1 MQTVSVTETINAPIS
16 DVWKSIDDYA
26 NIDQFNPNL
35 TKSFLINGSAPTGL
49 GAERQCDLINGKN
62 YVREKIVGYET
73 NRRFAVDI
81 YEASV
86 PIKQAEVEFTLREIN
101 ERCTELTMTM
111 NFEPKFGFL
120 NAVMG
125 PLMKGPMRKSMAGYQ
140 QREKRI
146 AQPRSKTHATA
157 SPTGVVK
164 IVDLACDGIRDAR
177 RAL

>member
-1 MQTVSVTETINAPIS
+1 MQTVSVTETINAPIT
-16 DVWKSIDDYA
+16 DVWNSIDDYA

-49 GAERQCDLINGKN
+49 GAERQCDLIDGKN

-86 PIKQAEVEFTLREIN
+86 PIKQAEVEFTFRAISET
-101 ERCTELTMTM
+101 RSELTMTM
-111 NFEPKFGFL
+111 NFEPKFGLL

-125 PLMKGPMRKSMAGYQ
+125 PMMKGPMRKSMAGLLAGNKAFV
-140 QREKRI
+140 E
-146 AQPRSKTHATA
+146 
-157 SPTGVVK
+157 TGA
-164 IVDLACDGIRDAR
+164 LANA
-177 RAL
+177 A